1 MVKMNK
7 FERLI
12 KDLGG
17 LEKLIELV
25 NKYKAEGLS
34 QDDIT
39 NNVIKEAKKV
49 DEEINVSSSL
59 LFKKI
64 IENGYSVVG
73 CKYVLPTKLEP
84 VKLDL
89 EDYKFFMETEFNK
102 DYTGKFN
109 KELFEDFEKT
119 IKSLYTNQPTYKVLN
134 LVLKEFLDRH
144 NPNRL

>member
-1 MVKMNK
+1 MNK

-73 CKYVLPTKLEP
+73 CKYVLPIKLEP

-119 IKSLYTNQPTYKVLN
+119 IKSLYPNQPTYKVLN
-134 LVLKEFLDRH
+134 LVLKEFLDKY

>member
-7 FERLI
+7 FDRLV
-12 KDLGG
+12 KALGG
-17 LEKLIELV
+17 LKQLIELV
-25 NKYKAEGLS
+25 NKYKVEGLN

-39 NNVIKEAKKV
+39 NNVIKEAKKADAEV
-49 DEEINVSSSL
+49 NVSSSL

-64 IENGYSVVG
+64 VEHGYGVVG
-73 CKYVLPTKLEP
+73 GKYVLPTKLEP

-89 EDYKFFMETEFNK
+89 DDYKFFMETDFNK

-109 KELFEDFEKT
+109 KELFEEFEKT
-119 IKSLYTNQPTYKVLN
+119 IKALYPNQPTYKVLN
-134 LVLKEFLDRH
+134 LVVKEFLDKH

>member
-1 MVKMNK
+1 MAKMNK

-34 QDDIT
+34 EDDIT

-73 CKYVLPTKLEP
+73 SKYVLPTKLKP
-84 VKLDL
+84 VKFGL

-119 IKSLYTNQPTYKVLN
+119 IKSIYLNQPTYKVLN
-134 LVLKEFLDRH
+134 LVLKEFLDKH

>member
-1 MVKMNK
+1 MAKMNK

-73 CKYVLPTKLEP
+73 WKPRYVQKP
-84 VKLDL
+84 VTSWLN
-89 EDYKFFMETEFNK
+89 FTN
-102 DYTGKFN
+102 
-109 KELFEDFEKT
+109 
-119 IKSLYTNQPTYKVLN
+119 SLYRVFHKVYF
-134 LVLKEFLDRH
+134 LK
-144 NPNRL
+144 

>member
-1 MVKMNK
+1 MAKMNK

-73 CKYVLPTKLEP
+73 CKYVLPNKLEP
-84 VKLDL
+84 VKLEL

-119 IKSLYTNQPTYKVLN
+119 IKALYPNQPTYKVLN
-134 LVLKEFLDRH
+134 LVLKEFLDKH

>member
-1 MVKMNK
+1 MAKMNK

-73 CKYVLPTKLEP
+73 CKYVLPTKLEA

-134 LVLKEFLDRH
+134 LVLKEFLDKH

>member
-1 MVKMNK
+1 MNK

-49 DEEINVSSSL
+49 D
-59 LFKKI
+59 
-64 IENGYSVVG
+64 
-73 CKYVLPTKLEP
+73 
-84 VKLDL
+84 
-89 EDYKFFMETEFNK
+89 
-102 DYTGKFN
+102 
-109 KELFEDFEKT
+109 
-119 IKSLYTNQPTYKVLN
+119 
-134 LVLKEFLDRH
+134 
-144 NPNRL
+144 

>member
-1 MVKMNK
+1 MAKINK

-59 LFKKI
+59 LFK
-64 IENGYSVVG
+64 
-73 CKYVLPTKLEP
+73 
-84 VKLDL
+84 
-89 EDYKFFMETEFNK
+89 
-102 DYTGKFN
+102 
-109 KELFEDFEKT
+109 
-119 IKSLYTNQPTYKVLN
+119 
-134 LVLKEFLDRH
+134 
-144 NPNRL
+144 